1 MLEDL
6 YNSGRPW
13 AVERAQL
20 LESYVNAFQTGQ
32 ISREEYAELLTD
44 LSRMDSIEQDV
55 NDIVLKSKLISALE
69 TAAKLLG

>member
-20 LESYVNAFQTGQ
+20 LESYVQAFQSGQ

>member
-6 YNSGRPW
+6 YSSGKPW
-13 AVERAQL
+13 AIERAQL
-20 LESYVNAFQTGQ
+20 LESYVSAFQSGQ

-44 LSRMDSIEQDV
+44 LSRMDTIEQDV
-55 NDIVLKSKLISALE
+55 NDIVLKSKLIAALE

>member
-20 LESYVNAFQTGQ
+20 LESYVNAFQSGQ

>member
-13 AVERAQL
+13 AIERAQL
-20 LESYVNAFQTGQ
+20 LESYVNAFQSGE

-55 NDIVLKSKLISALE
+55 NDIVLKSKLIAALE

>member
-32 ISREEYAELLTD
+32 ISRDEYAELLTD
-44 LSRMDSIEQDV
+44 LGRIDGLEQDV
-55 NDIVLKSKLISALE
+55 NDIVLKSKLIAALE
-69 TAAKLLG
+69 VAAKLLG

>member
-6 YNSGRPW
+6 HNSGKPW
-13 AVERAQL
+13 AIERAQM

-44 LSRMDSIEQDV
+44 LSRVDG
-55 NDIVLKSKLISALE
+55 LE
-69 TAAKLLG
+69 RYCS

>member
-6 YNSGRPW
+6 HNSNKPW

-44 LSRMDSIEQDV
+44 LSRFDGLEEDV

-69 TAAKLLG
+69 LAAKLLG

>member
-20 LESYVNAFQTGQ
+20 LESYVNAFQTAQ

-44 LSRMDSIEQDV
+44 LGRIDSIEQDV

>member
-6 YNSGRPW
+6 HNSGRPW
-13 AVERAQL
+13 AVERAQM
-20 LESYVNAFQTGQ
+20 LESYVSAFQSGQ

-44 LSRMDSIEQDV
+44 LSRMDIIESDV
-55 NDIVLKSKLISALE
+55 NDIVLKSKLITALE

>member
-6 YNSGRPW
+6 HNSGKPW
-13 AVERAQL
+13 AMERAQL

-55 NDIVLKSKLISALE
+55 SDIVLKSKLIAALE

>member
-6 YNSGRPW
+6 HNSGRPW
-13 AVERAQL
+13 AAERAQM

-44 LSRMDSIEQDV
+44 LSRMDIIESDV

>member
-1 MLEDL
+1 MAWTK
-6 YNSGRPW
+6 STTC
-13 AVERAQL
+13 
-20 LESYVNAFQTGQ
+20 TGQ

>member
-44 LSRMDSIEQDV
+44 LGRMDSIEQDV

>member
-6 YNSGRPW
+6 HNSGKPW

-32 ISREEYAELLTD
+32 ISRDEYAELLTD
-44 LSRMDSIEQDV
+44 LGRFDGLEQDV
-55 NDIVLKSKLISALE
+55 NDIVLKSKLIAALE
-69 TAAKLLG
+69 VAVKLLG

>member
-6 YNSGRPW
+6 YNSSRPW
-13 AVERAQL
+13 AIERAQL
-20 LESYVNAFQTGQ
+20 LESYVNAFQTGE

-55 NDIVLKSKLISALE
+55 NDIVLKSKLIAALE

>member
-6 YNSGRPW
+6 YNSGKPW

-32 ISREEYAELLTD
+32 VSREEYAELLTD

-55 NDIVLKSKLISALE
+55 NDIVLKSKLIAALE

>member
-44 LSRMDSIEQDV
+44 LGRIDSIEQDV